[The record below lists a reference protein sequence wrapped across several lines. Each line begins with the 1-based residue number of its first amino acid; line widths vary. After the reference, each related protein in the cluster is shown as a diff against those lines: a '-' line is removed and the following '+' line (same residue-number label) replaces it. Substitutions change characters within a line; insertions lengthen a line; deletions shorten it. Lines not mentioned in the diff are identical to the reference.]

1 MASNRGKRAAVR
13 LAALLTTTGT
23 LHFAAP
29 RPFDSVIPPAIP
41 GPPRFWTYASGV
53 AELGVAGL
61 LAVPRTR
68 RLGGSLAAAL
78 FVAVFPANIWAV
90 RLFWRKPLLRAVMLA
105 RLPLQVPLVTEALRA
120 RE

>member
-1 MASNRGKRAAVR
+1 MAANRGRRAALR

-23 LHFAAP
+23 LHFTVP
-29 RPFDSVIPPAIP
+29 KPFDALVPPELP
-41 GPPRFWTYASGV
+41 GTPRFWTYASGA

-78 FVAVFPANIWAV
+78 FVAVLPGNVQAV
-90 RLFWRKPLLRAVMLA
+90 RVFWRRPVLRAVMIA
-105 RLPLQVPLVTEALRA
+105 RLPMQIPLVKAALRA

>member
-1 MASNRGKRAAVR
+1 MATNRGRRAAVR

-29 RPFDSVIPPAIP
+29 KPFDVLVPPALP
-41 GPPRFWTYASGV
+41 GSARFWTYASGA
-53 AELGVAGL
+53 AELGVAAM
-61 LAVPRTR
+61 LAIPRTR

-78 FVAVFPANIWAV
+78 FVAVFPGNVRAV
-90 RLFWRKPLLRAVMLA
+90 QLFWRRPAMRAVMLA